1 MKESVVET
9 IGSPLV
15 KLDLPDN
22 ATVAAK
28 LEYFN
33 PGGSAKDR
41 PALEMVEEAE
51 RNGTYSP
58 GDTLVEVTSG
68 NTGVGLALVAAARG
82 YDLKILM
89 PREGTQEETRRLM
102 EAYGANVQLV
112 DGDFTDAKDI
122 AYELDER
129 DDHIFLSQGENEANP
144 DAHYR
149 TTAEE
154 IIDSVGDREVDAF
167 VSPVATGGTITG
179 NARRL
184 LEEFPEMEV
193 VAVEPARNPIF
204 SKGEPGDT
212 EFTGISSNFISDV
225 TDTSLFDS
233 IESVSYEAAVDEA
246 HRLAQGEGILVGE
259 TSAGASVAAQRV
271 AKKLTAERDDPLVV
285 TLFWD
290 SGERYFSS
298 GLFE

>member
-1 MKESVVET
+1 MKESILET

-15 KLDLPDN
+15 KLDVPDE

-28 LEYFN
+28 VEYFN

-41 PALEMVEEAE
+41 PALQMVDEAE
-51 RNGTYSP
+51 RDGTFSP

-68 NTGVGLALVAAARG
+68 NTGVGLALVASARG

-89 PREGTQEETRRLM
+89 PKEGTQEETRRLM

-129 DDHIFLSQGENEANP
+129 DDHVFLSQGENEANP
-144 DAHYR
+144 EAHYQ

-154 IIDSVGDREVDAF
+154 IIDSVGEREVDAF

-184 LEEFPEMEV
+184 LEEYPEMEV

-204 SKGEPGDT
+204 SKGESGDT
-212 EFTGISSNFISDV
+212 EFTGISSPFISDV

-233 IESVSYEAAVDEA
+233 IESVAYEAAIDEA
-246 HRLAQGEGILVGE
+246 QRLAQEEGLLVGE
-259 TSAGASVAAQRV
+259 TSAGASVASQRV
-271 AKKLTAERDDPLVV
+271 AKKLTADRDDPLVV

-298 GLFE
+298 DIFE